1 MDHDQKKSAAAIS
14 SVIWSCLLTVM
25 KFVVGLMTGSL
36 GLLSEALHSAL
47 DLLAAMGTWFAVKVA
62 ARPADE
68 DHPYGHGKV
77 ENLMALAETLLLVI
91 TAGWVITEAFERLM
105 SDDPAALH
113 VETSIWSFVVV
124 IISLVVDINRSA
136 MLRRVARETK
146 SAALEADAAHFTTDI
161 WSSAAVLLGITG
173 AALAG
178 MSVEDSWLHWLL
190 MRADVF
196 ASLVVAILILHVCKE
211 LGTEAIN
218 NLMDKACGET
228 SRKIRQVMEERM
240 PAYPVESLRVR
251 EVGNRAY
258 VEMSVQAPREL
269 HVDTAH
275 EISDA
280 IAHLVAETVE
290 GAETMVRIHPMEFV
304 STTPEMIVRRIALS
318 HRFGVH
324 GLVLHE
330 SDQGLVV
337 FTDLELPAEAVLKSW
352 ALPIQAFQS
361 EVRRRLNALRVVVHV
376 EPDVRE
382 LPQADGEMPPL
393 ETWRQMVRQA
403 MIELGAP
410 LPLAIDVYSKENQH
424 LCIITVPPEQ
434 ELNVAESHH
443 RLSRLDKQLSKML
456 PSVARIIVT
465 Y

>member
-14 SVIWSCLLTVM
+14 SVIWSCLLTIM
-25 KFVVGLMTGSL
+25 KFVVGIMTGSL

-77 ENLMALAETLLLVI
+77 ENLMALGETLLLVI

-113 VETSIWSFVVV
+113 VETSVWAFVVV
-124 IISLVVDINRSA
+124 IVSLVVDINRSA

-173 AALAG
+173 AAIAG

-196 ASLVVAILILHVCKE
+196 ASLVVAVLILHVCKE

-228 SRKIRQVMEERM
+228 SGTIRKIMAERM

-280 IAHLVAETVE
+280 IAHLVSETVE

-337 FTDLELPAEAVLKSW
+337 FTDLELPAEAVLKTW

-382 LPQADGEMPPL
+382 LPVATEDMPPL
-393 ETWRQMVRQA
+393 EEWRQMVRQA
-403 MIELGAP
+403 MIQLGAP
-410 LPLAIDVYSKENQH
+410 LPLAINVYSKGAQH
-424 LCIITVPPEQ
+424 FCIITVPPEQ

-443 RLSRLDKQLSKML
+443 RLSRLDKQLTKML
-456 PSVARIIVT
+456 PAVARIIVT

>member
-1 MDHDQKKSAAAIS
+1 MNHDQKKSAAAVS
-14 SVIWSCLLTVM
+14 SVIWSCLLTIM
-25 KFVVGLMTGSL
+25 KFVVGIMTGSL

-77 ENLMALAETLLLVI
+77 ENLMALGETLLLVI

-113 VETSIWSFVVV
+113 VETSVWAFVVV
-124 IISLVVDINRSA
+124 IVSLAVDINRSA

-173 AALAG
+173 AAIAG

-196 ASLVVAILILHVCKE
+196 ASLVVAVLILHVCKE

-228 SRKIRQVMEERM
+228 SGTIRRVMEERM

-337 FTDLELPAEAVLKSW
+337 FTDLELPAKAVLKTWS
-352 ALPIQAFQS
+352 LPIQAFQS

-382 LPQADGEMPPL
+382 LPIATEVMPPL
-393 ETWRQMVRQA
+393 EKWRQMVRQA
-403 MIELGAP
+403 MIQLGAP
-410 LPLAIDVYSKENQH
+410 LPLAIDVYSKDSQH

-443 RLSRLDKQLSKML
+443 RLSRLDKQLTRML
-456 PSVARIIVT
+456 PAVARIIVT

>member
-25 KFVVGLMTGSL
+25 KFIVGLMTGSL
-36 GLLSEALHSAL
+36 GILSEALHSAL

-91 TAGWVITEAFERLM
+91 TAGWVITEAFERLL
-105 SDDPAALH
+105 SDDPNALH

-136 MLRRVARETK
+136 MLRRVAKETK

-161 WSSAAVLLGITG
+161 WSSGAVLLGITG
-173 AALAG
+173 AAIAG
-178 MSVEDSWLHWLL
+178 MSLEDSWLHWLL

-196 ASLVVAILILHVCKE
+196 ASLVVAALILHVCKD
-211 LGTEAIN
+211 LGTQAIN
-218 NLMDKACGET
+218 NLMDKTSGET
-228 SRKIRQVMEERM
+228 SSTIHKIMADRM

-251 EVGNRAY
+251 EVGNRVY
-258 VEMSVQAPREL
+258 VEMTVQAPREL

-280 IAHLVAETVE
+280 IAHLVAQTVD
-290 GAETMVRIHPMEFV
+290 GAETLVRIHPMEFV
-304 STTPEMIVRRIALS
+304 STTPEMLVRRIALS

-324 GLVLHE
+324 GLVLHQ
-330 SDQGLVV
+330 SNQGLVV
-337 FTDLELPAEAVLKSW
+337 FTDLELPAEAILETWSV
-352 ALPIQAFQS
+352 PIQAFQS

-382 LPQADGEMPPL
+382 LPISAEEMPPVD
-393 ETWRQMVRQA
+393 EWRHMVRQA
-403 MIELGAP
+403 MIQLGAP
-410 LPLAIDVYSKENQH
+410 LPLAVDVYSNEAQH
-424 LCIITVPPEQ
+424 LCIITVPAEH

-443 RLSRLDKQLSKML
+443 RLSRLDKQLSQML
-456 PSVARIIVT
+456 PPVARIIVT

>member
-1 MDHDQKKSAAAIS
+1 
-14 SVIWSCLLTVM
+14 M
-25 KFVVGLMTGSL
+25 KFVVGIMTGSL

-77 ENLMALAETLLLVI
+77 ENLMALGETLLLVI

-113 VETSIWSFVVV
+113 VETSVWAFVVV
-124 IISLVVDINRSA
+124 IVSLVVDINRSA

-173 AALAG
+173 AAIAG

-196 ASLVVAILILHVCKE
+196 ASLVVAVLILHVCKE

-228 SRKIRQVMEERM
+228 SGTIRKIMAERM

-280 IAHLVAETVE
+280 IAHLVSETVE

-337 FTDLELPAEAVLKSW
+337 FTDLELPAEAVLKTW

-382 LPQADGEMPPL
+382 LPVATEDMPPL
-393 ETWRQMVRQA
+393 EEWRQMVRQA
-403 MIELGAP
+403 MIQLGAP
-410 LPLAIDVYSKENQH
+410 LPLAINVYSKGAQH
-424 LCIITVPPEQ
+424 FCIITVPPEQ

-443 RLSRLDKQLSKML
+443 RLSRLDKQLTKML
-456 PSVARIIVT
+456 PAVARIIVT